1 MNRFFTLLALGFV
14 VNLALLAQPNLTH
27 VDNVNNA
34 GNATLHWDIYIPN
47 GGEEF
52 VQNEIIVF
60 DLDSN
65 ALGTQWHVIPA
76 EIIGGNLVQ
85 PSGWVMPSSLFGGNG
100 YDANEMAHCYSG
112 RQVTLEEGIQSVSNP
127 SPLLCS
133 IHLSSQLGST
143 PGTIELSWN
152 SPYAFSGIE
161 AGGAFHIE
169 RLSFLTADWE
179 LIATQ
184 PDDHLG
190 GTHFDTFTD
199 SCASTTAIYR
209 IRQLASNGIDWHE
222 SNRSDISYSLAFNP
236 DSCIFLGCPDY
247 NACNF
252 DVTANVDD
260 GSCIYPSCLDSLAC
274 NFDSEGLCQSEAI
287 DACEYYQCKCLGGT
301 IWSEELGG
309 CIVDES
315 ACGWQPDGNGDNLIG
330 VNDLL
335 DLLGVYG
342 DTDYDQD
349 GIWDSADDCVGE
361 YDECG
366 VCNGS
371 GPSIPIIESIE
382 ILYDSVYA
390 EPIDEWFVFEVGAD
404 TTFTF
409 VCELILGC
417 TDEQSYN
424 FNEEALQ
431 DDGSCIPL
439 FQECGDEIFFEGYNY
454 QTVQVG
460 QQCWFSE
467 NCRYLPEVQGS
478 YTIQDS
484 VPAAFVYD
492 YFGSNVE
499 EAKLTPAYHDRGV
512 LYNFFAVNE
521 WELCPTG
528 WRIPSYDDFVQ
539 LTEVVESDGF
549 EVAELKSAGDNQN
562 GDGLWNFPNECGN
575 NIFGFEFDPTGYV
588 SAEGRAL
595 LNENGFIRASNGNAG
610 NSWVFDIRH
619 DYCSDYGHIGGRG
632 QLNGFAA
639 RCIKDSE

>member
-1 MNRFFTLLALGFV
+1 MNRLFTLLALGFV
-14 VNLALLAQPNLTH
+14 VNLASRAQPNLTH

-34 GNATLHWDIYIPN
+34 GNATLHWDTYIPN

-85 PSGWVMPSSLFGGNG
+85 PTGWVMPSSLFGGNG

-112 RQVTLEEGIQSVSNP
+112 RQVTLEEGIQSLSNP

-133 IHLSSQLGST
+133 IHLSSQLGPT
-143 PGTIELSWN
+143 PGAIELSWN

-169 RLSFLTADWE
+169 RFSFLTAEWE

-222 SNRSDISYSLAFNP
+222 SNRSDISFSLAFNP

-252 DVTANVDD
+252 DATANVDD

-274 NFDSEGLCQSEAI
+274 NFDPQGYCQSEAI
-287 DACEYYQCKCLGGT
+287 GACEYYECKCLDGT
-301 IWSEELGG
+301 VWSEELGG

-390 EPIDEWFVFEVGAD
+390 EPIDEWLVFEVGAD
-404 TTFTF
+404 TTF
-409 VCELILGC
+409 
-417 TDEQSYN
+417 SYTC
-424 FNEEALQ
+424 FEWQ
-431 DDGSCIPL
+431 
-439 FQECGDEIFFEGYNY
+439 CGDPLEYQGYGY
-454 QTVQVG
+454 QTVQIG
-460 QQCWFSE
+460 EQCWFAENLQAASYQDGMPIEVDLSNWENTSLGLQTILNGDTNNLNLSGRLYNLHAVKSVGGLCPSGWAVPTSQEWQFLSE
-467 NCRYLPEVQGS
+467 EVADVSQGYLNTSLSGRELKNS
-478 YTIQDS
+478 
-484 VPAAFVYD
+484 PADNPAWDGTNSFGFNAFKGGA
-492 YFGSNVE
+492 YFGGFYE
-499 EAKLTPAYHDRGV
+499 LDR
-512 LYNFFAVNE
+512 AQWWTSTVNE
-521 WELCPTG
+521 FG
-528 WRIPSYDDFVQ
+528 WGKRYM
-539 LTEVVESDGF
+539 
-549 EVAELKSAGDNQN
+549 VAEGGDAITVS
-562 GDGLWNFPNECGN
+562 D
-575 NIFGFEFDPTGYV
+575 DPPRVMYSV
-588 SAEGRAL
+588 
-595 LNENGFIRASNGNAG
+595 
-610 NSWVFDIRH
+610 
-619 DYCSDYGHIGGRG
+619 
-632 QLNGFAA
+632 
-639 RCIKDSE
+639 RCIKD

>member
-1 MNRFFTLLALGFV
+1 MNRLFTLLALGFV
-14 VNLALLAQPNLTH
+14 VNLASRAQPNLTH

-34 GNATLHWDIYIPN
+34 GNATLHWDPYIPN

-85 PSGWVMPSSLFGGNG
+85 PAGWVMPSSLFGGNG
-100 YDANEMAHCYSG
+100 YDANEKAHCYSG
-112 RQVTLEEGIQSVSNP
+112 RQVTLEEGIQSVSIP
-127 SPLLCS
+127 SPFLCS
-133 IHLSSQLGST
+133 IHLSSQLGLT

-184 PDDHLG
+184 PDNHLG

-199 SCASTTAIYR
+199 LCASTTAIYR

-222 SNRSDISYSLAFNP
+222 SNRSDISFSLAFNP

-252 DVTANVDD
+252 DATANVDD

-274 NFDSEGLCQSEAI
+274 NFDPHGYCQSEAI
-287 DACEYYQCKCLGGT
+287 DACEYYECKCLDGT

-315 ACGWQPDGNGDNLIG
+315 TCGWQPDGNGDNLIG

-390 EPIDEWFVFEVGAD
+390 EPIDEWLVFEVGAD
-404 TTFTF
+404 TTFSFTCF
-409 VCELILGC
+409 AW
-417 TDEQSYN
+417 Q
-424 FNEEALQ
+424 
-431 DDGSCIPL
+431 
-439 FQECGDEIFFEGYNY
+439 CGDPLEYQGYDY
-454 QTVQVG
+454 ETVQIG
-460 QQCWFSE
+460 GQCWFAE
-467 NCRYLPEVQGS
+467 NLR
-478 YTIQDS
+478 
-484 VPAAFVYD
+484 
-492 YFGSNVE
+492 
-499 EAKLTPAYHDRGV
+499 
-512 LYNFFAVNE
+512 
-521 WELCPTG
+521 
-528 WRIPSYDDFVQ
+528 
-539 LTEVVESDGF
+539 TEF
-549 EVAELKSAGDNQN
+549 
-562 GDGLWNFPNECGN
+562 
-575 NIFGFEFDPTGYV
+575 T
-588 SAEGRAL
+588 
-595 LNENGFIRASNGNAG
+595 NAG
-610 NSWVFDIRH
+610 NPLPSNTLSAYGLDSAISEDYGFLYNWTYIDSLCPQGWAVPSLSDFDILEIALGVNPALKLK
-619 DYCSDYGHIGGRG
+619 SSPSNPIPW
-632 QLNGFAA
+632 NGTDEVHFAA
-639 RCIKDSE
+639 LPAGIRYGVGSYNSLGSVTRFWSRSSPSNGAYAIFLSSEDTEISGGNMNVSHQYSVRCIKD

>member
-1 MNRFFTLLALGFV
+1 MNRLFTLLALGFV

-34 GNATLHWDIYIPN
+34 GNATLHWDVFNPI

-60 DLDSN
+60 DLDSI

-76 EIIGGNLVQ
+76 VITGGNLVQ
-85 PSGWVMPSSLFGGNG
+85 PTGWVMPSSLFGGNG

-112 RQVTLEEGIQSVSNP
+112 TQVTLEDGIQSVSNP

-152 SPYAFSGIE
+152 SPYAFTGIE

-169 RLSFLTADWE
+169 RLNEVTTDWE

-199 SCASTTAIYR
+199 SCATTVARYR

-222 SNRSDISYSLAFNP
+222 SNLSDIIFSLAFNP
-236 DSCIFLGCPDY
+236 DSCVFLGCPDY

-274 NFDSEGLCQSEAI
+274 NFDSGGLCQSEAI
-287 DACEYYQCKCLGGT
+287 GACEYYQCKCLGGT

-390 EPIDEWFVFEVGAD
+390 EPIDEWLVFEVGAD
-404 TTFTF
+404 TTF
-409 VCELILGC
+409 
-417 TDEQSYN
+417 SYTC
-424 FNEEALQ
+424 FAWQ
-431 DDGSCIPL
+431 
-439 FQECGDEIFFEGYNY
+439 CGDPLEYQGYDY
-454 QTVQVG
+454 ETVQIG
-460 QQCWFSE
+460 EQCWFAE
-467 NCRYLPEVQGS
+467 NLRAQNYRNGEEISSGLSVAEWSSTIEGATSIYAEDLGAVVYSGS
-478 YTIQDS
+478 SDVDS
-484 VPAAFVYD
+484 NLVVY
-492 YFGSNVE
+492 GRV
-499 EAKLTPAYHDRGV
+499 
-512 LYNFFAVNE
+512 YNGHAVIDSR
-521 WELCPTG
+521 ELCPVG
-528 WRIPSYDDFVQ
+528 WDVPTYDEWITIQNHLGGEAIAGLAMKADYTWN
-539 LTEVVESDGF
+539 LNGG
-549 EVAELKSAGDNQN
+549 GDNSS
-562 GDGLWNFPNECGN
+562 GFTGL
-575 NIFGFEFDPTGYV
+575 
-588 SAEGRAL
+588 
-595 LNENGFIRASNGNAG
+595 AG
-610 NSWVFDIRH
+610 
-619 DYCSDYGHIGGRG
+619 G
-632 QLNGFAA
+632 A
-639 RCIKDSE
+639 